1 MPRCH
6 PTGRSIFPVVI
17 AKVARSVSE
26 DPGLEPGELNT
37 VTCPVLV
44 VTADDDIVTME
55 HTLELYRNLREGQ
68 LAIVPGTSHLLL
80 HEKPELCTSL
90 ITDFLTADP
99 APTWA
104 GLGRACGPGLPKLT
118 SSDK

>member
-1 MPRCH
+1 
-6 PTGRSIFPVVI
+6 
-17 AKVARSVSE
+17 
-26 DPGLEPGELNT
+26 
-37 VTCPVLV
+37 
-44 VTADDDIVTME
+44 ME

-99 APTWA
+99 APTWMPIR
-104 GLGRACGPGLPKLT
+104 RATPPSAPAAPAAAAQPGHHHPEQRNLPPGLCNPAQRAIVSTRSKTL
-118 SSDK
+118 